1 MGRRRRKDYHEII
14 YRYDI
19 VSETQYD
26 RELCCNLHFYGIVL
40 YEDGAETGRM
50 ERISSDIDFVNEII
64 EMMKK
69 LKIGGERFYLFAA
82 KYIVRHSNMYDWQ

>member
-1 MGRRRRKDYHEII
+1 MGRRRKDYHEII

-82 KYIVRHSNMYDWQ
+82 KYIVRNSNMYVG